1 MEAAPLPES
10 QRRRAMG
17 TVMLTA
23 VLDLVGFGIFIPL
36 MTFYAESFSAT
47 PEQVTMLM
55 AIFSLAQFVFAPLWG
70 QLSDRIGRRPVL
82 VISIGLTALF
92 LALFASASSL
102 WMLFLFRG
110 LHGMATANISTVQ
123 ACMADLSSK
132 QNRAA
137 AMGMIGAAFGL
148 GFTIGPVIGGGLSPE
163 GFMLVWLE
171 GLLGTQSWAMA
182 EIHGMGLAFPLWVAT
197 FFSLLNFVQALVFL
211 PETRQPGSTPAH
223 QRVSLF
229 AAFSTIS
236 HPRLGLLVLLSA
248 LNVFAFASMESTFTL
263 FAKHAHGL
271 TAAKV
276 GEMFGIIGIVGIIVQ
291 GGLIRPLIKRFGES
305 ALVMVG
311 FVVLGLSITAMA
323 LVPMGWPMFVA
334 FGAIAV
340 GQGLSSPSLS
350 GLISRSAG
358 EDEQGR
364 VLGSTQAMGAL
375 ARVFGPL
382 LGGVF
387 FQRVGMGSPF
397 FFASALL
404 LVAAGLSLP
413 ATARARGA

>member
-1 MEAAPLPES
+1 
-10 QRRRAMG
+10 
-17 TVMLTA
+17 
-23 VLDLVGFGIFIPL
+23 
-36 MTFYAESFSAT
+36 
-47 PEQVTMLM
+47 
-55 AIFSLAQFVFAPLWG
+55 
-70 QLSDRIGRRPVL
+70 
-82 VISIGLTALF
+82 
-92 LALFASASSL
+92 
-102 WMLFLFRG
+102 
-110 LHGMATANISTVQ
+110 
-123 ACMADLSSK
+123 
-132 QNRAA
+132 
-137 AMGMIGAAFGL
+137 
-148 GFTIGPVIGGGLSPE
+148 
-163 GFMLVWLE
+163 MLVWLE
-171 GLLGTQSWAMA
+171 GLLGAQSWAMT
-182 EIHGMGLAFPLWVAT
+182 EIYRMGLAFPLWVAT
-197 FFSLLNFVQALVFL
+197 FFSMLNFVQALVFL

-276 GEMFGIIGIVGIIVQ
+276 GEMFGIIGVVGIIVQ

-311 FVVLGLSITAMA
+311 FVILGISITAMA

-350 GLISRSAG
+350 GLISRGAG

-382 LGGVF
+382 LGGVL